1 MNSPSLARR
10 SHRRLRGAIDDAA
23 RFEQSS
29 GVPCLFVVLAAFFP
43 RLVLFLLWLFSPGF
57 FSPEFDGQFLW
68 PVLGFL
74 FLPFTTLMY
83 AAFYDPAMGGLAGPG
98 VIAVVVAVLLDLG
111 IVGGGASSRV

>member
-1 MNSPSLARR
+1 
-10 SHRRLRGAIDDAA
+10 
-23 RFEQSS
+23 
-29 GVPCLFVVLAAFFP
+29 VPCLFVVLAAFFP

-68 PVLGFL
+68 PALGFL

-111 IVGGGASSRV
+111 IVGGGARSRV